1 MAILR
6 DVTHAWRSILRMPL
20 LAGVV
25 VLSLGA
31 GIGVNTTVFSFVQSR
46 VLRPLPGVSDPTAM
60 RLVEPFGDAGAY
72 PGASW
77 AEYQDL
83 SARLRAFDDLFAFRI
98 QALTVGT
105 ASQAERTSGLLVSGN
120 YFPALG
126 LRPSIG
132 RLIAPDDAA
141 RPGGEPV
148 VVLSHEY
155 WQQRFGADVGVVGQT
170 LRVNDR
176 ELTIVGVTPEAFKGT
191 VIGMRFDL
199 WVPATLAPVLMDG
212 TRELE
217 ERSMRGYQIAG
228 RIRSNASVAQ
238 AQTELDAAMDDL
250 AATYA
255 DTNRGIGGQVLP
267 FWESPRGPQRMLVR
281 ALAILQGLMLILWLA
296 VCGNTATLLLAR
308 ASSRQQE
315 VGVRLAMGAN
325 PLRVVRLLLTE
336 NLLLALG
343 AAAVGGAL
351 AVWMTP
357 LVAAIPLSTGFPV
370 RMDATVDAQGLAFA
384 ATLAVLSALVF
395 GLAPALHLARV
406 DPLRALGAGARA
418 TAGSWA
424 RHAMMSAQVGLA
436 LIVLIAAGLF
446 FRAIWETRDID
457 PGFVRDGVLVARYD
471 LTGRT
476 IVPSASRQFARRTL
490 DAMRAI
496 PGVEAAAI
504 AQQVPLD
511 IHGLPMVSF
520 TLEGRA
526 RTDGALDRAISNV
539 VSPGYFETLQVPFV
553 AGRDFVE
560 IGDTAAPRQAIVNDA
575 FVARYLADGESLQ
588 RRIEVAGRAYAIVGV
603 VKTTVSEAFGEA
615 PKPCIYFSYRDRP
628 APVGQFH
635 LRTRAGDERRR
646 AAALREVVA
655 AIDPSLPVYDVRTL
669 GEHVD
674 ANLGLRKIPARLF
687 MGLGPLLLALA
698 ATGIYAVVACTVA
711 SRTREIGVRLAM
723 GATSSGVVRGIVF
736 QTMRSVAA
744 GSAIGW
750 LAAYAAYTSLLQ
762 RPVDVPIFTTVPV
775 VLLTV
780 AALASWLPA
789 RLATR
794 IDPVVALRVQ

>member
-6 DVTHAWRSILRMPL
+6 DVKHAWRSILRMPL
-20 LAGVV
+20 LATVV
-25 VLSLGA
+25 ILSLGA
-31 GIGVNTTVFSFVQSR
+31 GIGVNTTVFSFVQAR
-46 VLRPLPGVSDPTAM
+46 VLRPLPGVSDPTAL
-60 RLVEPFGDAGAY
+60 RLVEPLGDAGAY

-77 AEYQDL
+77 VEYRDL
-83 SARLRAFDDLFAFRI
+83 STRLSAFDDLFAFRI

-105 ASQAERTSGLLVSGN
+105 ASHAERTSGLLVSGN
-120 YFPALG
+120 YFPVLG
-126 LRPSIG
+126 LRPAVG
-132 RLIAPDDAA
+132 RLIAPDDAV
-141 RPGGEPV
+141 RNGGEPV

-155 WQQRFGADVGVVGQT
+155 WQQRFAGDARVVGQT

-176 ELTIVGVTPEAFKGT
+176 ELTILGVTPEAFKGT

-199 WVPATLAPVLMDG
+199 WVPATLAPVLMEG
-212 TRELE
+212 SRELD
-217 ERSMRGYQIAG
+217 ERSIRGYQIAG
-228 RIRSNASVAQ
+228 RIGSGTSVAQ
-238 AQTELDAAMDDL
+238 AQTELDVAMREL

-281 ALAILQGLMLILWLA
+281 ALAILQGLLLVLWLA

-308 ASSRQQE
+308 ATSRRQE

-325 PLRVVRLLLTE
+325 PLRVMRLLLTE
-336 NLLLALG
+336 NLLLALC
-343 AAAVGGAL
+343 AAVVGGAL
-351 AVWMTP
+351 AIWMTP
-357 LVAAIPLSTGFPV
+357 LLAAIPLTTGFPV
-370 RMDATVDAQGLAFA
+370 RMDANVDAQGLGFA
-384 ATLAVLSALVF
+384 VALAVLSAIVF
-395 GLAPALHLARV
+395 GLVPALHLARV

-436 LIVLIAAGLF
+436 LVVLIAAGLF
-446 FRAIWETRDID
+446 LRSVRETRDVD

-476 IVPSASRQFARRTL
+476 VAPSVSRQFARRTL

-511 IHGLPMVSF
+511 IHGLPFVSF

-526 RTDGALDRAISNV
+526 RTDGALDRVISNV
-539 VSPGYFETLQVPFV
+539 VSPGYFQTLQVPFV
-553 AGRDFVE
+553 SGRDFAE
-560 IGDTAAPRQAIVNDA
+560 IGDTTAPRQAIVNEA
-575 FVARYLADGESLQ
+575 FVSRYLADAEPLE
-588 RRIEVAGRAYAIVGV
+588 RRIEVAGRNYAIVGV

-635 LRTRAGDERRR
+635 LRTRPGDERQR
-646 AAALREVVA
+646 AAALRQVVA
-655 AIDPSLPVYDVRTL
+655 DVDPSLPVYDVRTL

-698 ATGIYAVVACTVA
+698 AIGIYAVVACTVA
-711 SRTREIGVRLAM
+711 SRRREIGVRLAM
-723 GATSSGVVRGIVF
+723 GATAGGVVRSIVI
-736 QTMRSVAA
+736 QTMRSVGV

-750 LAAYAAYTSLLQ
+750 VGAYAAYAALLQ
-762 RPVDVPIFTTVPV
+762 KPIDAPIFAVVPA
-775 VLLTV
+775 VLLFV
-780 AALASWLPA
+780 AAIASWLPA
-789 RLATR
+789 RQATR
-794 IDPVVALRVQ
+794 IDPVAALRVQ